1 MPHTNPNYLEEF
13 RDTINRAFD
22 SLNALAHEHTTEI
35 NGLTGCVFTCLDR
48 ISQEA
53 DQLYEISEIF
63 EFYSTRCGEISDHV
77 FEVAERASDFVDE
90 IEGLEL
96 PQGDIAHYLGRCQL
110 CGAPIYDT
118 DSFTQDEAGDYL
130 CFECSYEED
139 NDDTDPDEVTDEEY
153 NDGPK
158 NAGAPSPVGN
168 D

>member
-1 MPHTNPNYLEEF
+1 MSNTNHLEQF
-13 RDTINRAFD
+13 RDAINKAFD
-22 SLNALAHEHTTEI
+22 SLNALAQQHTSEI
-35 NGLTGCVFTCLDR
+35 NGLTNCIFTCLDR
-48 ISQEA
+48 ISQET

-63 EFYSTRCGEISDHV
+63 ELYSAQCGEISEHIFD
-77 FEVAERASDFVDE
+77 VAERASDFIEE
-90 IEGLEL
+90 IEGLDL

-130 CFECSYEED
+130 CFECAYEED
-139 NDDTDPDEVTDEEY
+139 DDDTDPDEMTDEEY

-158 NAGAPSPVGN
+158 VSGAPVPVGN